1 MLLSLLLKQFRG
13 GVLSS
18 MKKFSIPFLNIVR
31 KNNEMLYLKKI
42 RRKNHNLNPTI
53 ISNNCIGGVIYH
65 NLGLRFLSPTVNLF
79 VKSDDYLTFC
89 KNLKYY
95 SSCDIVQV
103 DDIDRD
109 YPVGR
114 IVPLDHNHKEITI
127 FFQHYKSFD
136 DARKKWIERYHRI
149 NWNNIFYIY
158 EFYDTIYDNQLLYD
172 FDQADLPGKKIL
184 LLHREIPNV
193 KNIFVLSCY
202 KEDLPTAK
210 VFEYKGISGRRYL
223 DEFDYV
229 DFLNT

>member
-1 MLLSLLLKQFRG
+1 MKMILVKFLKKLRAKNE
-13 GVLSS
+13 
-18 MKKFSIPFLNIVR
+18 MRYFSKIR
-31 KNNEMLYLKKI
+31 KKNN
-42 RRKNHNLNPTI
+42 NLNPTI
-53 ISNNCIGGVIYH
+53 ICNNCIGGGVIYH
-65 NLGLRFLSPTVNLF
+65 NLGLKFLSPTVNLF

-103 DDIDRD
+103 ADIDRE

-136 DARKKWIERYHRI
+136 EAKRKWVERFQRI
-149 NWNNIFYIY
+149 NWDNMFFIW
-158 EFYDTIYDNQLLYD
+158 EFYDTLYDNQLLYD
-172 FDQADLPGKKIL
+172 FDQAELPGKKIL
-184 LLHREIPNV
+184 LLHREIPDV
-193 KNIFVLSCY
+193 KNSFVFSFY

-210 VFEYKGISGRRYL
+210 AFEYKGISGKRYL

-229 DFLNT
+229 SFLNT